1 MHGGETAGMD
11 VTCHHDA
18 DNNELFLS
26 FFVRAPHFISSSAVE
41 SQSYARGHEDSTEME
56 VSHEGSHPE
65 HLSHIYLCHSFKA
78 TKTRILRIRKDGT
91 NDEIFITHTLERRR
105 K

>member
-26 FFVRAPHFISSSAVE
+26 FFVPAPHFISSSASRE
-41 SQSYARGHEDSTEME
+41 SVIPCPGPRGHEDSTEME

-65 HLSHIYLCHSFKA
+65 HLSHIYLCHNFKA

-91 NDEIFITHTLERRR
+91 NDEIFITR
-105 K
+105 